1 MKRTI
6 SVVLCFVLIALSA
19 NGLFVSADNLASTTA
34 QTEESMPVG
43 EIYLEETAT
52 DETTVAEAATA
63 ESTMEETTTEESTTA
78 EAATEETAMA
88 ETITEESTTEEFSAT
103 ETTTEEVITE
113 ESVTEES
120 TTAEAATAE
129 STTVEYTTEESTTE
143 ESTSPEIIE
152 GDIGFAE
159 NLEDITMP
167 AQDNGDVSTLA
178 SSEFWIKDT
187 AGDKV
192 VQRMV
197 KPSQSYTFKIHENY
211 LLYSA
216 SNVTWSASPNR
227 GTLSTT
233 KGDTCVFT
241 AGTACGTT
249 TLTATLASGITYS
262 VKIYIVKSLE
272 IIRPTTY
279 NKITYEHIYVGA
291 SKEVRGNTVDN
302 TEYNSDI
309 LVYWTTEQNP
319 KLSYAWTD
327 SRKCWT
333 TQTITGV
340 TEGDLTLHM
349 KVTTQA
355 ETYNTEI
362 PVTVITPMS
371 PNKLGFV
378 KGSPYLRIQK
388 PTVLSTTRAFN
399 GAAVTIKGSV
409 GDFYYVT
416 FGSTWGFLPKS
427 SVEVAGNNQT
437 DYGAPSGM
445 SPDYYSETKGELLG
459 VTSFKNGFTGNPNVY
474 QSAVNEFINIYNT
487 HKNVEYKQISDATDI
502 PVILIAALHFRE
514 STGDFDKTIANGDDD
529 LPAGKT
535 FVEDAISVINAAK
548 TYTEFK
554 EDIGLTKDSRNLLAM
569 LQYAEYW
576 NGVGCKKY
584 NHGINPYLY
593 AGTNI
598 YTSGKYVSD
607 GSWNSSTVDE
617 QPGVLYL
624 LSQFY

>member
-1 MKRTI
+1 
-6 SVVLCFVLIALSA
+6 
-19 NGLFVSADNLASTTA
+19 
-34 QTEESMPVG
+34 
-43 EIYLEETAT
+43 
-52 DETTVAEAATA
+52 
-63 ESTMEETTTEESTTA
+63 
-78 EAATEETAMA
+78 
-88 ETITEESTTEEFSAT
+88 
-103 ETTTEEVITE
+103 
-113 ESVTEES
+113 
-120 TTAEAATAE
+120 
-129 STTVEYTTEESTTE
+129 
-143 ESTSPEIIE
+143 
-152 GDIGFAE
+152 
-159 NLEDITMP
+159 
-167 AQDNGDVSTLA
+167 
-178 SSEFWIKDT
+178 
-187 AGDKV
+187 
-192 VQRMV
+192 MV

-279 NKITYEHIYVGA
+279 NKVTYEHIYVGA

-319 KLSYAWTD
+319 KLNYAWTD

-340 TEGDLTLHM
+340 TEGDLKLHL
-349 KVTTQA
+349 KVTTQH
-355 ETYNTEI
+355 ETCNTEI

-378 KGSPYLRIQK
+378 KGSPYLRIQQ
-388 PTVLSTTRAFN
+388 PSVESTTRAFN

-409 GDFYYVT
+409 GNYYYVT

-427 SVEVAGNNQT
+427 SVEVADEESI
-437 DYGAPSGM
+437 DYGTHTGFGS
-445 SPDYYSETKGELLG
+445 SYYAKNKEHFLG
-459 VTSFKNGFTGNPNVY
+459 VTTFKDGVASDTDVY
-474 QSAVNEFINIYNT
+474 IEDAEAFLAVYNA
-487 HKNVEYKQISDATDI
+487 HKDKEYKEIAEQTGVPA
-502 PVILIAALHFRE
+502 ILIAALHYRE
-514 STGDFDKTIANGDDD
+514 SNGNFKKTIANGDDP
-529 LPAGKT
+529 LLAGKT
-535 FVEDAISVINAAK
+535 FVEDAVLVINNGDNHHI
-548 TYTEFK
+548 FMQR
-554 EDIGLTKDSRNLLAM
+554 IGMTKDSRNILAM

-576 NGVGCKKY
+576 NGTGY
-584 NHGINPYLY
+584 ADHDRINPYLY

-598 YTSGKYVSD
+598 YTSGKYIAD
-607 GSWNSSTVDE
+607 GEYSSGTVDK
-617 QPGVLYL
+617 QAGVLYL
-624 LSQFY
+624 ISQVY

>member
-1 MKRTI
+1 MKRII
-6 SVVLCFVLIALSA
+6 SVVLCFVLITLSA

-52 DETTVAEAATA
+52 DETTVAETTTEELA
-63 ESTMEETTTEESTTA
+63 EEETTTEETTTEEITTA
-78 EAATEETAMA
+78 ETTTEET
-88 ETITEESTTEEFSAT
+88 TTEEISTT
-103 ETTTEEVITE
+103 ETTTEEVTTE
-113 ESVTEES
+113 ESATEES
-120 TTAEAATAE
+120 TTVE
-129 STTVEYTTEESTTE
+129 SATEESTTTESTTE
-143 ESTSPEIIE
+143 ETTSPEIID
-152 GDIGFAE
+152 GDLGFAE
-159 NLEDITMP
+159 NLEDITIP

-178 SSEFWIKDT
+178 SSEFWVIDS

-279 NKITYEHIYVGA
+279 NKVTYEHIYVGA

-302 TEYNSDI
+302 AEYNSDI
-309 LVYWTTEQNP
+309 LVYWTTEQDP
-319 KLSYAWTD
+319 KLNYAWTD

-340 TEGDLTLHM
+340 TEGTLKLHM
-349 KVTTQA
+349 KVTTQHK
-355 ETYNTEI
+355 ECNTEI

-378 KGSPYLRIQK
+378 KGSPYLRIQQ

-416 FGSTWGFLPKS
+416 FGDTWGFLKKS
-427 SVEVAGNNQT
+427 SVEVAGKDEI

-445 SPDYYSETKGELLG
+445 DPDYYSETKGELLG
-459 VTSFKNGFTGNPNVY
+459 VTSFKSGFTGYPNVY
-474 QSAVNEFINIYNT
+474 ESEVNDFILAYNENVTVYQQIANRTNIP
-487 HKNVEYKQISDATDI
+487 A
-502 PVILIAALHFRE
+502 ILIAAIHFRE
-514 STGDFDKTIANGDDD
+514 SGCDFNYTIKNGDEELDDPADFVDDAVSVLTADKTYND
-529 LPAGKT
+529 
-535 FVEDAISVINAAK
+535 
-548 TYTEFK
+548 FK
-554 EDIGLTKDSRNLLAM
+554 RDIGLTKDSRNLLAM

-576 NGVGCKKY
+576 NGMGCKKY
-584 NHGINPYLY
+584 NKGINPYLY

-607 GSWNSSTVDE
+607 GEWDSTKVDR
-617 QPGVLYL
+617 QPGILYL

>member
-1 MKRTI
+1 MKRII

-52 DETTVAEAATA
+52 DETTVAETTTEELAEEETTSAETTA
-63 ESTMEETTTEESTTA
+63 EETTTAETTTEETTTEEIFT
-78 EAATEETAMA
+78 
-88 ETITEESTTEEFSAT
+88 T
-103 ETTTEEVITE
+103 ETTTEEV
-113 ESVTEES
+113 
-120 TTAEAATAE
+120 
-129 STTVEYTTEESTTE
+129 TTEESTTE
-143 ESTSPEIIE
+143 ESTTVESATEESTTTESTTEETTSPEITE
-152 GDIGFAE
+152 VDVGFVG
-159 NLEDITMP
+159 NLEDITVP

-178 SSEFWIKDT
+178 SSEFWVIDS

-279 NKITYEHIYVGA
+279 NKVTYEHIYVGA

-302 TEYNSDI
+302 AEYNSDI
-309 LVYWTTEQNP
+309 LVYWTTEQDP
-319 KLSYAWTD
+319 KLNYAWTD

-340 TEGDLTLHM
+340 TEGTLKLHM
-349 KVTTQA
+349 KVTTQHEDFLA
-355 ETYNTEI
+355 TI
-362 PVTVITPMS
+362 PVTVITPAS

-378 KGSPYLRIQK
+378 KGEQYLRIQQ
-388 PTVLSTTRAFN
+388 PNVFSTTKVFN

-409 GDFYYVT
+409 GNFYYVT
-416 FGSTWGFLPKS
+416 FGDTWGFLEKS
-427 SVEVAGNNQT
+427 SVQVAGKDEI
-437 DYGAPSGM
+437 DYGTHTGFGS
-445 SPDYYSETKGELLG
+445 SYYAENKGYFLNVTTLKNG
-459 VTSFKNGFTGNPNVY
+459 VTGDTNVY
-474 QSAVNEFINIYNT
+474 KSAADKFVEIYT
-487 HKNVEYKQISDATDI
+487 AHKDKEYKEIAEQTGI
-502 PVILIAALHFRE
+502 PAILIAAIHYRE
-514 STGDFDKTIANGDDD
+514 SSGRFDRTIANGDDD
-529 LPAGKT
+529 LPYGKS
-535 FVEDAISVINAAK
+535 FVEDAVDVINNK
-548 TYTEFK
+548 EKRYDSFK
-554 EDIGLTKDSRNLLAM
+554 QSIGMTKDSRNLLAM
-569 LQYAEYW
+569 LQFAEYW
-576 NGVGCKKY
+576 NGTGY
-584 NHGINPYLY
+584 IDAEEERINPYLF

-598 YTSGKYVSD
+598 YTSGKYIAD
-607 GSWNSSTVDE
+607 KEYSSSAVDK
-617 QPGVLYL
+617 QAGVLYL
-624 LSQFY
+624 ISQVY

>member
-63 ESTMEETTTEESTTA
+63 ESTMEETTTGESTT
-78 EAATEETAMA
+78 EESATAEETTMA
-88 ETITEESTTEEFSAT
+88 ETTTEESTTEEISAT

-129 STTVEYTTEESTTE
+129 STTTESTTE
-143 ESTSPEIIE
+143 ETTAPEITE
-152 GDIGFAE
+152 GDVGFAG

-279 NKITYEHIYVGA
+279 NKVTYEHIYVGA

-309 LVYWTTEQNP
+309 LVYWSTKNDP
-319 KLSYAWTD
+319 KLDCAWYD

-459 VTSFKNGFTGNPNVY
+459 VTSFKNGFTGYPNVY
-474 QSAVNEFINIYNT
+474 QSEVNEFINIYNT
-487 HKNVEYKQISDATDI
+487 HKNNEYKQISEATDI

>member
-1 MKRTI
+1 MKRII

-34 QTEESMPVG
+34 QTVESVPVG
-43 EIYLEETAT
+43 EICLEETTTA
-52 DETTVAEAATA
+52 ETTAEESTETSTAESATEEATTAEPATA
-63 ESTMEETTTEESTTA
+63 ESATQENAAEETTLAETTAGETTTA
-78 EAATEETAMA
+78 E
-88 ETITEESTTEEFSAT
+88 S
-103 ETTTEEVITE
+103 
-113 ESVTEES
+113 
-120 TTAEAATAE
+120 
-129 STTVEYTTEESTTE
+129 TTEESTTE
-143 ESTSPEIIE
+143 ETTEEESAEAETTTEISTTETTTAEETALPETIDDDLE
-152 GDIGFAE
+152 FSG

-167 AQDNGDVSTLA
+167 AQDDGGVSTLA

-211 LLYSA
+211 LGYSA

-279 NKITYEHIYVGA
+279 NKVTYEHIYVGA

-309 LVYWTTEQNP
+309 LVYWTTHNDP
-319 KLSYAWTD
+319 KLGCAWYD

-340 TEGDLTLHM
+340 SEGETTLRM
-349 KVTTQA
+349 KVTTQQDDF
-355 ETYNTEI
+355 YKEI

-378 KGSPYLRIQK
+378 KGSPYLRIQQT
-388 PTVLSTTRAFN
+388 TVESTTQAFN
-399 GAAVTIKGSV
+399 GAAVTIKGTV
-409 GDFYYVT
+409 GNFYYVT
-416 FGSTWGFLPKS
+416 FGDTWGFLEKT
-427 SVEVAGNNQT
+427 SVEVADEESV

-445 SPDYYSETKGELLG
+445 SPDYYSETKGELLS
-459 VTSFKNGFTGNPNVY
+459 VTSFKNGFTGYPNVY
-474 QSAVNEFINIYNT
+474 ATEVNNFIREYNENVTIYQ
-487 HKNVEYKQISDATDI
+487 QIANRADI
-502 PVILIAALHFRE
+502 PAILIAAIHFRE
-514 STGDFDKTIANGDDD
+514 SGCDFRYTIKNGDDELD
-529 LPAGKT
+529 DPAD
-535 FVEDAISVINAAK
+535 FVDDAVAVLTADK
-548 TYTEFK
+548 AYTDFK

-576 NGVGCKKY
+576 NGMGCKLHDK
-584 NHGINPYLY
+584 GINPYLY

-607 GSWNSSTVDE
+607 GEWNSTKVDK
-617 QPGVLYL
+617 QPGILYL

>member
-1 MKRTI
+1 MKRII

-52 DETTVAEAATA
+52 DETTVAEATTA
-63 ESTMEETTTEESTTA
+63 ESTMEESTTEESTTA
-78 EAATEETAMA
+78 EAATEETTMA
-88 ETITEESTTEEFSAT
+88 ETTTEESTTEEISAT
-103 ETTTEEVITE
+103 ETTTEKVI
-113 ESVTEES
+113 
-120 TTAEAATAE
+120 
-129 STTVEYTTEESTTE
+129 TEESTTE
-143 ESTSPEIIE
+143 ESTTVEAATAESTTTESTTEETTAPEITE
-152 GDIGFAE
+152 GDVGFAG

-309 LVYWTTEQNP
+309 LVYWTTEQDP
-319 KLSYAWTD
+319 KLNYAWTD

-340 TEGDLTLHM
+340 SEGTLFLHM
-349 KVTTQA
+349 KVTTQS
-355 ETYNTEI
+355 ETCNTEI

-378 KGSPYLRIQK
+378 KGSPYLRIQQ

-409 GDFYYVT
+409 GNFYYVT
-416 FGSTWGFLPKS
+416 FGDTWGFLEKS
-427 SVEVAGNNQT
+427 SVEVAGKDEI

-445 SPDYYSETKGELLG
+445 DPDYYSETKGELLG
-459 VTSFKNGFTGNPNVY
+459 VTSFKSGFTGYPNVY
-474 QSAVNEFINIYNT
+474 EEEVDIFIRKYNENIITYQ
-487 HKNVEYKQISDATDI
+487 QIATRTDI
-502 PVILIAALHFRE
+502 PAILIAAIHFRE
-514 STGDFDKTIANGDDD
+514 SGCDFNYTIKNGDEVLDDPADFVDDAVSVLTADKTYN
-529 LPAGKT
+529 
-535 FVEDAISVINAAK
+535 
-548 TYTEFK
+548 EFK
-554 EDIGLTKDSRNLLAM
+554 RDIGLTKDSRNLLAM

-576 NGVGCKKY
+576 NGMGCKK
-584 NHGINPYLY
+584 HDKGINPYLY

-607 GSWNSSTVDE
+607 GEWDSTKVDR
-617 QPGVLYL
+617 QPGILYL